1 MVKDLSIKECSP
13 QSLAGFILQYI
24 KETIKTR
31 TKNVYQLEINHL
43 LYDEN
48 AKEEDKD
55 EGRAEQEKVP
65 LHWSIIPLPGSKSIM
80 PGQCQCSGT
89 PLLRRE
95 CCPTETQ
102 QPSIRCYLLKFELI

>member
-1 MVKDLSIKECSP
+1 M
-13 QSLAGFILQYI
+13 
-24 KETIKTR
+24 
-31 TKNVYQLEINHL
+31 YQLEINHL
-43 LYDEN
+43 LWSYGEN

-65 LHWSIIPLPGSKSIM
+65 LHWAIIPLPGSNSIM
-80 PGQCQCSGT
+80 PGQRQCSGT

-102 QPSIRCYLLKFELI
+102 QPSKVLPFKNLVNLTHRQSKELCTLAHVCMY